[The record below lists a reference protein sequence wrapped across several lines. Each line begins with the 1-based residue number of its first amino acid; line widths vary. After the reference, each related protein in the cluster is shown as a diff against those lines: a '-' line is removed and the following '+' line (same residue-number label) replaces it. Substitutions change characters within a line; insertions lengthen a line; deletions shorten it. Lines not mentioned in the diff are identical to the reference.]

1 MASVA
6 PRFPHRPLVAS
17 LLLLGL
23 LAAVLT
29 GCSGG
34 KKVSGTGTSGELP
47 DSEVEDFTVTE
58 TDSGR
63 AQWTMFAKKASTYTS
78 RDLVVALT
86 VRVDFFGED
95 GQKSSQLVA
104 REGELFQRTR
114 DMVAR
119 GQVVLQTVEG
129 WRMSTE
135 ELHFSNSLDKLR
147 SDKLVRV
154 EKEGSVLEGVGFE
167 SDPHLEHFE
176 FRDRVRAIVQPGA
189 ARVTSPAPKPSGGPR

>member
-6 PRFPHRPLVAS
+6 PRFPHRPLLA
-17 LLLLGL
+17 LLVGLGL
-23 LAAVLT
+23 LAAAAS

-34 KKVSGTGTSGELP
+34 KKVSGSGAAGELP

-58 TDSGR
+58 TDSGLT
-63 AQWTMFAKKASTYTS
+63 QWTMFAKLASTYS
-78 RDLVVALT
+78 AKDLVIARTL
-86 VRVDFFGED
+86 RVDFFGED
-95 GQKSSQLVA
+95 GKKSSQLVA
-104 REGELFQRTR
+104 REGELYQRTR

-135 ELHFSNSLDKLR
+135 ELHFSNSRDKLL
-147 SDKLVRV
+147 SDKLVRL

-189 ARVTSPAPKPSGGPR
+189 ARPSPTAPNPGGGPR

>member
-6 PRFPHRPLVAS
+6 PVNPRRLLLAVLVAGS
-17 LLLLGL
+17 MLG
-23 LAAVLT
+23 AVVS

-34 KKVSGTGTSGELP
+34 KKLSASGTTGELP

-63 AQWTMFAKKASTYTS
+63 TQWTMYARQAATFSA
-78 RDLVVALT
+78 RDLVTARS
-86 VRVDFFGED
+86 VRIDFFGED
-95 GQKSSQLVA
+95 GIKSSELVA
-104 REGELFQRTR
+104 REGELFQRTH

-119 GQVVLQTVEG
+119 GNVVLQTTEG

-135 ELHFSNSLDKLR
+135 ELHFLNSLR
-147 SDKLVRV
+147 RITSDRLVRV

-167 SDPHLEHFE
+167 SDPNLEHFE
-176 FRDRVRAIVQPGA
+176 FQRDVRATVLPSAG
-189 ARVTSPAPKPSGGPR
+189 RVTSPAPKGPR

>member
-1 MASVA
+1 MAPDS
-6 PRFPHRPLVAS
+6 PRFPHRLLPA
-17 LLLLGL
+17 LLLGLGL
-23 LAAVLT
+23 LAASLA

-34 KKVSGTGTSGELP
+34 KNVSGSGASGELP
-47 DSEVEDFTVTE
+47 DSEVEDFAVTE

-63 AQWTMFAKKASTYTS
+63 TQWTLFARSAATYTA
-78 RDLVVALT
+78 RDLVVARTL
-86 VRVDFFGED
+86 RVDFFGDD
-95 GQKSSQLVA
+95 GKKSSELVA
-104 REGELFQRTR
+104 REGELYQRTR
-114 DMVAR
+114 DMIAR

-135 ELHFSNSLDKLR
+135 ELHFSNSRHKIL

-176 FRDRVRAIVQPGA
+176 FRTQVRATVRPGVVSQEP
-189 ARVTSPAPKPSGGPR
+189 ARSEGPR